1 MLPELR
7 ALFNLPRR
15 FLPGL
20 GARVHG
26 YADKRGIEGIQ
37 ATGANDVLTLGR
49 SDKSS
54 FMPSLGTNEE
64 PVALRAGPGV
74 RIHGYGGIH
83 TLERLPVLTE
93 EESVAL
99 SAGIRI
105 EVETVQLY
113 ALICA
118 EVLFRF
124 EDPPAYLLSEVATE
138 VFENGS
144 VTTTITY
151 DGSIRYYETGETPE
165 ECPARTVEDDR
176 DPEFDYGTYESGTSS
191 EPETSSFT
199 ALRESVIANLHTK
212 ATPVSQSFEQTWQRR
227 DWRDASSD
235 AYAPTIYMVSQ
246 GSLTDEFGV
255 AAAKACRWRVRNLG
269 KCHAKLSWEK
279 RRDTDDTLL
288 SSDSTE
294 VARGATSSW
303 SDWPSLSADP
313 DDRFSVRFTRVRF
326 GPYLTV
332 A

>member
-7 ALFNLPRR
+7 ALFDLPRR

-37 ATGANDVLTLGR
+37 ATGASGVLTLSR
-49 SDKSS
+49 SDKSGS
-54 FMPSLGTNEE
+54 MPSLGSGEK
-64 PVALRAGPGV
+64 PVNLRAGPGV

-83 TLERLPVLTE
+83 TLERLPVPQPE

-118 EVLFRF
+118 GTLWF
-124 EDPPAYLLSEVATE
+124 EHPPAYLLSEVATE
-138 VFENGS
+138 VYENGS

-165 ECPARTVEDDR
+165 ECPARTVDSDL

-191 EPETSSFT
+191 DPQTSSFT
-199 ALRESVIANLHTK
+199 ALRVSVIANLHTK
-212 ATPVSQSFEQTWQRR
+212 ATPVSQWFEQTWQRR

-235 AYAPTIYMVSQ
+235 AYAPTIYMLSQ

-269 KCHAKLSWEK
+269 QCRAKLSWEK

-288 SSDSTE
+288 SSGSTE

-326 GPYLTV
+326 DPYLTV